1 MRVIHKIK
9 TAVGRKAGIA
19 GKKTVGKDALFLISA
34 TAPLVLL
41 QLGYAVL
48 YTARLDAYAL
58 STMRDTVS
66 LLFENVLMSL
76 LISVGGSLLLD
87 LAEREAETSEKE

>member
-1 MRVIHKIK
+1 MRDLHI
-9 TAVGRKAGIA
+9 GQKA
-19 GKKTVGKDALFLISA
+19 KKRMIGNDASFLLIA

-41 QLGYAVL
+41 QLGYAIL

-58 STMRDTVS
+58 STMRDAVS

-76 LISVGGSLLLD
+76 VVSVGGALLLD
-87 LAEREAETSEKE
+87 LAEREAEEREKE